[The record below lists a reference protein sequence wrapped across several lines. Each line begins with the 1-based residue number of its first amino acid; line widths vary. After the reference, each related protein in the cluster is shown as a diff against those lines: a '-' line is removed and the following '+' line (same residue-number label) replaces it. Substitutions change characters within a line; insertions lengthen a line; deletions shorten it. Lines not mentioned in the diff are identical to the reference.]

1 MFGMSQPTNAQS
13 TKAISGKFRLVI
25 VSACAFFFT
34 LIMGFCDAA

>member
-25 VSACAFFFT
+25 VSACAFFYPDY
-34 LIMGFCDAA
+34 GFCDAA